1 MILFLVMKIGFIGQ
15 GWIGKNIADDYEN
28 RGYEVVRYALEE
40 PYANNKSLIK
50 DCEIVVIAVPTPTTP
65 DGFDDSILHAVIPL
79 TGNDKIVVVKS
90 TVVPGVTESLAK
102 TFPDRYIIHSPEF
115 LVESTAA
122 YDAAHPTRNILG
134 IPDDTEEYKQAAN
147 KVLSVLPDSPVNIVC
162 SAREAELIKYASN
175 CFLFTKVIFANIL
188 FDLTIANSSSWEIVA
203 QGMAADPRIGTS
215 HLKVI
220 DASRHP
226 GAKAG
231 RGAGGHCFIKDFA
244 ALREIYEKTLPGNKG
259 LSVLRA
265 LEEMNIELL
274 EKSGKDL
281 DLLKQVYEK
290 TPLNQNL

>member
-1 MILFLVMKIGFIGQ
+1 MKIGFIGQ

-50 DCEIVVIAVPTPTTP
+50 DCDIVVIAVPTPTTP
-65 DGFDDSILHAVIPL
+65 DGFDDSILRTVIPL

-90 TVVPGVTESLAK
+90 TVAPGVTESLAK
-102 TFPDRYIIHSPEF
+102 TFPNRYIIHSPEF

-134 IPDDTEEYKQAAN
+134 IPDDTEEYKQAAD
-147 KVLSVLPDSPVNIVC
+147 KVLSILPDSPVNIVC

-175 CFLFTKVIFANIL
+175 CFLFTKVVFANIL
-188 FDLTIANSSSWEIVA
+188 YDLTIANSSSWEIIA

-290 TPLNQNL
+290 SPLNQNL